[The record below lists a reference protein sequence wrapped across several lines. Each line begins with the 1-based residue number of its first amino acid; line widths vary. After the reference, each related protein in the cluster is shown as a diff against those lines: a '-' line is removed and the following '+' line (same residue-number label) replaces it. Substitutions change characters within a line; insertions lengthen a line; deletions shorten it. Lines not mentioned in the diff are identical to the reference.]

1 MTATG
6 AAFGWNMAGGVVRA
20 LSGLVINTILARM
33 LGPEPFG
40 QVALA
45 TVLIGLGSLL
55 VDSGLSVS
63 LIRKPELDELDIR
76 SAFTTQIAMGLA
88 LAAGLALLAPWAGAM
103 LAQESLT
110 PVLRALAALLA
121 IQAFGQT
128 GTALLRRAG
137 DFQRVQ
143 QMQIGSYLA
152 AYLGVGIPLALW
164 GGGVWSLVAAQLAQ
178 AALYSM
184 GVWLATRHSLRPF
197 TGRRGMSEF
206 GLTIAASNVAAW
218 AVGALPSLLIGR
230 FQGVL
235 MLGYFS
241 RAFFLVNM
249 PASVLA
255 VSLQMTSLTVYARL
269 QRHTRLTARIC
280 LGMTTLCLMATVPPF
295 FSVAA
300 MPATIVEA
308 LFGKQ
313 WLPMANLVT
322 PLALAMPLECV
333 AALSGPLLIARGK
346 PGLELRLQALTALS
360 ALVLVGG
367 LSLWAT
373 TAAAAWGVLVAVYLL
388 RSSLAIAA
396 MLRETGSAFSRWARA
411 VAWPLLFGAGCFAA
425 VTLLEPYLTELG
437 MGPWR
442 RLVLLGSM
450 AGVVVGPLVLL
461 ARPRGAG
468 GRAWAAKVMAAYV

>member
-1 MTATG
+1 MTAAG
-6 AAFGWNMAGGVVRA
+6 AGFGWNIAGGVVRA
-20 LSGLVINTILARM
+20 LSGLAINTVLARM

-40 QVALA
+40 LVALA
-45 TVLIGLGSLL
+45 MVIVGLGSLV
-55 VDSGLSVS
+55 VDAGLTVS

-76 SAFTTQIAMGLA
+76 SAFTTQVALGFA
-88 LAAGLALLAPWAGAM
+88 LAAGLALLAPWAAAL
-103 LAQESLT
+103 LAQESVT
-110 PVLRALAALLA
+110 PVLRAMAALLA

-143 QMQIGSYLA
+143 QVQICSYLA
-152 AYLGVGIPLALW
+152 AYLGVGIPLALR

-178 AALYSM
+178 AALYSA

-197 TGRRGMSEF
+197 TGRRGMTEF
-206 GLTIAASNVAAW
+206 GLTIAASNVAGW
-218 AVGALPSLLIGR
+218 AVGALPALLIGR

-255 VSLQMTSLTVYARL
+255 VSLQTTSLTVYSRL
-269 QRHTRLTARIC
+269 QRHTRLTSRIC

-300 MPATIVEA
+300 MPRTMVEA

-313 WLPMANLVT
+313 WLPMANLLT

-346 PGLELRLQALTALS
+346 PGVELRLQVLTALS
-360 ALVLVGG
+360 ALVVVGG
-367 LSLWAT
+367 LSLWST
-373 TAAAAWGVLVAVYLL
+373 TAAAAWGVLGAVYLL
-388 RSSLAIAA
+388 RSSLAAAA
-396 MLRETGSAFSRWARA
+396 MWRETGSSFCKYARA
-411 VAWPLLFGAGCFAA
+411 VAGPLGLGVGCFAA
-425 VTLLEPYLTELG
+425 VTLLEPYLAG
-437 MGPWR
+437 QGIGPWL
-442 RLVLLGSM
+442 RLALLGGMAAGSM
-450 AGVVVGPLVLL
+450 ALL
-461 ARPRGAG
+461 ALRARPRGVKA
-468 GRAWAAKVMAAYV
+468 MAAYV